1 MAARATSKTVV
12 KRTRDEALEHIKT
25 AMREGGNPLTKQE
38 VSFICTSCHIL
49 GIDSSNTV
57 KAIVRGAKEKGKKQ
71 PRKVLEHLQSQ
82 LRELA
87 ERVEKHKRPTP
98 NPAASTRA
106 VVAMGAPAHSL
117 GNLLGCAEALKEAT
131 KGQYSKG
138 IRVAMKAMENAKL
151 TFKATIDRVAEAS
164 RWKEDMIEDWTNR
177 SEVACANLIEKA
189 EKVLKEAEA
198 REEAEAKVRIME
210 GQCEELAG
218 LAEQA
223 GSRSP
228 PRLRPRSW
236 KNWRR
241 R

>member
-1 MAARATSKTVV
+1 MKRVTARTVV
-12 KRTRDEALEHIKT
+12 KRTRDETLEHVKT

-38 VSFICTSCHIL
+38 VSFIRTSCNIL
-49 GIDSSNTV
+49 GIDSGNMV
-57 KAIVRGAKEKGKKQ
+57 KTIVKEAKEKGKKQ
-71 PRKVLEHLQSQ
+71 PRKVLEHLQAQ

-87 ERVEKHKRPTP
+87 IKVEKHKRPTP

-106 VVAMGAPAHSL
+106 ENAMGAPARSL
-117 GNLLGCAEALKEAT
+117 GNLLGCAEALREAT

-138 IRVAMKAMENAKL
+138 IKAAMKAMENAKL
-151 TFKATIDRVAEAS
+151 DFKTTIDRVAEAS
-164 RWKEDMIEDWTNR
+164 KWKEGTIEGWVDKG
-177 SEVACANLIEKA
+177 EKACADLMEKA
-189 EKVLKEAEA
+189 AEVLKEAEE

-218 LAEQA
+218 LAAQA
-223 GSRSP
+223 GNRSL
-228 PRLRPRSW
+228 PRPRSRSW